1 MSVYNIECV
10 LVFGNGESSN
20 TKITHGLGHFFGDS
34 FVFSVQ
40 ENRGNSDFFGN
51 SSSLKDCISELNGS

>member
-40 ENRGNSDFFGN
+40 ENSGNSDFFEKL
-51 SSSLKDCISELNGS
+51 SYFKDCISELKRS